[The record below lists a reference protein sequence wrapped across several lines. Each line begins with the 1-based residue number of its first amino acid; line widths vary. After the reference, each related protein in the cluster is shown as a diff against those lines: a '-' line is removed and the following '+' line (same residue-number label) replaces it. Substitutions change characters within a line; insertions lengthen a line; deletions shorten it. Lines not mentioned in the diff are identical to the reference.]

1 MLYFDLN
8 IKSRLYIFE
17 NIKFCKI
24 NFVFTMDFN
33 E

>member
-17 NIKFCKI
+17 NINFCKI